1 MNKLNN
7 SSTIL
12 LQDTSEPDLPEK
24 AKQRVRKQP
33 DRRDRREKVEA
44 RGATRHKTGKKQEPR
59 RVAREWARV
68 RPTRTQSSQSG
79 TEGSVSSPERKKPAK
94 KKKKGML
101 SESSELEISSTGND
115 T

>member
-1 MNKLNN
+1 M
-7 SSTIL
+7 
-12 LQDTSEPDLPEK
+12 LQDTSDPDPPEDRREK

-33 DRRDRREKVEA
+33 DRRDRMEKVEA
-44 RGATRHKTGKKQEPR
+44 KGATRYKTGKKQEPR

-79 TEGSVSSPERKKPAK
+79 TEGSVSSPVRRKPAK
-94 KKKKGML
+94 KKKKSML
-101 SESSELEISSTGND
+101 SESSELEISSAGND